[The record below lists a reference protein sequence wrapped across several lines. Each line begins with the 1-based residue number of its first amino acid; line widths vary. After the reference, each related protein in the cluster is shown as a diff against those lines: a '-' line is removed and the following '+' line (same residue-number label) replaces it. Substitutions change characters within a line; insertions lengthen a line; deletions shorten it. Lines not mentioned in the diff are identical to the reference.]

1 MKLCGI
7 CKTEKD
13 ESLFGKRTASPDG
26 LSHKCKACQKAYDAA
41 RSKDEYRKT
50 QRAIYAQ
57 TDEGKLASDKAKA
70 EYRKRN
76 PIKAKAH
83 AIVARN
89 IRSGKLFSCPC
100 EICGSIEMI
109 HAHHDDYAK
118 PLNVRWLC
126 PKHHQKWHDK
136 HGEGLNAR

>member
-7 CKTEKD
+7 CKTDKD
-13 ESLFGKRTASPDG
+13 ESLFGKRSASLDG
-26 LSHKCKACQKAYDAA
+26 LSNKCKACQKAYDSA
-41 RSKDEYRKT
+41 RSKDEYRKA

-57 TDEGKLASDKAKA
+57 TDEGKLAGDKAKA

-76 PIKAKAH
+76 PVKAKAH
-83 AIVARN
+83 AIVARS
-89 IRSGKLFSCPC
+89 IRSGKLFKLPC
-100 EICGSIEMI
+100 EICRSEEII

-126 PKHHQKWHDK
+126 PMHHQEWHDK
-136 HGEGLNAR
+136 NGEGLNAR